1 MWISGAGI
9 PKVLNFESGLRGIE
23 IGMSA
28 GVTTR
33 HFFDNL
39 PDLNMV
45 EIDPYTPYTDWNGD
59 VHTDNRA
66 ENTLAEFWSRNEQ
79 HRHKIRHFR
88 STSDHAAKFLAD
100 SAFDFIFID
109 GLHTYEQVLKD
120 CENYYPKIK
129 SGGLF
134 AGHDYQ
140 VIDDVGRAVREFAA
154 RVGAEISTTDCD
166 VWYWFKP

>member
-9 PKVLNFESGLRGIE
+9 PQVLGFASGLKGIE

-28 GVTTR
+28 GITTR

-39 PDLNMV
+39 PGLEMV
-45 EIDPYTPYTDWNGD
+45 EIDPYTPYVDWNGD

-66 ENTLAEFWSRNEQ
+66 EATFEEFWSRNEPFRQ
-79 HRHKIRHFR
+79 KIRHFR
-88 STSDHAAKFLAD
+88 TTSDNAVRFLPD
-100 SAFDFIFID
+100 EGFDFIFID

-120 CENYYPKIK
+120 CENYYSKIK
-129 SGGLF
+129 SKGLF
-134 AGHDYQ
+134 AGHDYS
-140 VIDDVGRAVREFAA
+140 VIGDVGRAVRKFAES
-154 RVGAEISTTDCD
+154 VGAEISTTDCD